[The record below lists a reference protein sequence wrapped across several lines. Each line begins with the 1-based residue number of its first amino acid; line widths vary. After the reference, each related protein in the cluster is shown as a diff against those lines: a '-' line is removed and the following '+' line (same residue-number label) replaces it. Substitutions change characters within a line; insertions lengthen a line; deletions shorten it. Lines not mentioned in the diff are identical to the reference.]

1 VLAWGTMTT
10 TADVVVIG
18 GGATGTSTAYH
29 LARRGVKNVVLV
41 EKQFLAS
48 GPTGRS
54 SACVRQHYSTPETCR
69 LVLKALRFFERFEE
83 LTNGRTAGFVR
94 TGYLLG
100 VDDRLREPMEA
111 SVKLQQ
117 SHGIDSRLISPA
129 EARAIEPRLAIDD
142 LTAACYEPDAG
153 YADPSQTTQ
162 GFAGAAREMGVRIL
176 EQTQVT
182 GIRVRGH
189 RVAAVETDKGPIE
202 CAKVVNAAGTWSD
215 TLGRM
220 VGVEIPITVCRHKI
234 ALVGWPAEARGP
246 HPMVYDFVTN
256 IYTRPETGD
265 MILVGPLDAEELNDR
280 ADPDR
285 YREGLDLD
293 EKTDLLARAAT
304 RFPVLEQAGVPRSY
318 AGCFDVTP
326 DWHPVIDAPGPDGF
340 YVAAG
345 FSGHGFKL
353 SPAIGE
359 MVAALVIDGKTPD
372 DDVHAFR
379 LSRFAEGKPI
389 RGTYGDW
396 LMC

>member
-1 VLAWGTMTT
+1 M
-10 TADVVVIG
+10 TADVVIIG
-18 GGATGTSTAYH
+18 GGATGASTAYH
-29 LARRGVKNVVLV
+29 LAKRGVKRVVLV

-83 LTNGRTAGFVR
+83 HTGGRTAGFVR

-100 VDDRLREPMEA
+100 VDDRLRTPMET
-111 SVKLQQ
+111 SVALQRAE
-117 SHGIDSRLISPA
+117 GIDSRLITPA
-129 EARAIEPRLAIDD
+129 EARAIEPRLAIED

-153 YADPSQTTQ
+153 YADPAQTTA
-162 GFAGAAREMGVRIL
+162 GFAGAARELGLTVM
-176 EQTQVT
+176 EETSVT
-182 GIRVRGH
+182 GIRVAGG
-189 RVAAVETDKGPIE
+189 RVTAVETSRGAIE
-202 CAKVVNAAGTWSD
+202 TRTVVNAAGTWAQH
-215 TLGRM
+215 LGRM
-220 VGVEIPITVCRHKI
+220 VGVELPITVCRHKI
-234 ALVGWPAEARGP
+234 ALVGWPADARGP

-265 MILVGPLDAEELNDR
+265 MILVGPLDSEELQDR
-280 ADPDR
+280 ADPDA
-285 YREGLDLD
+285 YREGLNFD

-304 RFPVLEQAGVPRSY
+304 RFPVLERAAVEKAY

-326 DWHPVIDAPGPDGF
+326 DWHPVIDATGPEGF
-340 YVAAG
+340 HVAAG

-359 MVAALVIDGKTPD
+359 MVAALVTDGKKPG

>member
-1 VLAWGTMTT
+1 MAS
-10 TADVVVIG
+10 TADVVIIG
-18 GGATGTSTAYH
+18 GGATGASTAYH
-29 LARRGVKNVVLV
+29 LAKRGVKNVTLV

-83 LTNGRTAGFVR
+83 LTGGRTAGFVR
-94 TGYLLG
+94 SGYLLG
-100 VDDRLREPMEA
+100 VDDRLRKEMHA

-117 SHGIDSRLISPA
+117 SQGIDSRLITPA
-129 EARAIEPRLAIDD
+129 EAQAIEPRLAIDD

-153 YADPSQTTQ
+153 YADPAQTTA
-162 GFAGAAREMGVRIL
+162 GFASAAREMGVKIM
-176 EQTQVT
+176 EETSVS
-182 GIRVRGH
+182 GIRVEGD
-189 RVAAVETDKGPIE
+189 RVRAVETSRGPIE
-202 CAKVVNAAGTWSD
+202 TRTVLNAAGTWAHH
-215 TLGRM
+215 LGRT
-220 VGVEIPITVCRHKI
+220 VGVDIPITVCRHKI
-234 ALVGWPAEARGP
+234 ALVGWPQDARGP

-256 IYTRPETGD
+256 IYTRPETGN
-265 MILVGPLDAEELNDR
+265 MILVGPLDSEELADR
-280 ADPDR
+280 ADPDA
-285 YREGLDLD
+285 YREGLNLD
-293 EKTDLLARAAT
+293 EKTDLLMRAAT
-304 RFPVLEQAGVPRSY
+304 RFPVLEHAAVEKAY

-326 DWHPVIDAPGPDGF
+326 DWHPVIDATGPEGF
-340 YVAAG
+340 HIAAG

-359 MVAALVIDGKTPD
+359 MVAALIADGKKPE
-372 DDVHAFR
+372 DDVNAFR

>member
-1 VLAWGTMTT
+1 MAT
-10 TADVVVIG
+10 TAEVVIIG

-29 LARRGVKNVVLV
+29 LAKRGVKGVVLV

-69 LVLKALRFFERFEE
+69 LVLKALRFFECFEE
-83 LTNGRTAGFVR
+83 LTGGRTAGFVCS
-94 TGYLLG
+94 GYLLG
-100 VDDRLREPMEA
+100 VDDRLRKAMEA
-111 SVKLQQ
+111 SVSLQQ
-117 SHGIDSRLISPA
+117 SQGIDSRLITPE

-142 LTAACYEPDAG
+142 LTAACYEPEAG
-153 YADPSQTTQ
+153 YADPAQTTA
-162 GFAGAAREMGVRIL
+162 GFAGAAREMGVRIM
-176 EQTQVT
+176 EETAVT
-182 GIRVRGH
+182 GIRVEGDRVSAVDTSRG
-189 RVAAVETDKGPIE
+189 RIETRT
-202 CAKVVNAAGTWSD
+202 VLNAAGTWAQH
-215 TLGRM
+215 LGRM
-220 VGVEIPITVCRHKI
+220 VGVDLPITVCRHKI
-234 ALVGWPAEARGP
+234 ALVGWPGDARGP

-265 MILVGPLDAEELNDR
+265 MILVGPLDSEELTDR
-280 ADPDR
+280 ADPDA
-285 YREGLDLD
+285 YREGLNLD
-293 EKTDLLARAAT
+293 EKTDLLMRAAT
-304 RFPVLEQAGVPRSY
+304 RFPVLERGAVQKAY

-326 DWHPVIDAPGPDGF
+326 DWHPVIDATGPDGF
-340 YVAAG
+340 CIAAG

-359 MVAALVIDGKTPD
+359 MVATLVAEGKKPE

>member
-1 VLAWGTMTT
+1 MN
-10 TADVVVIG
+10 ADVVIIG
-18 GGATGTSTAYH
+18 GGATGASTAYH
-29 LARRGVKNVVLV
+29 LARRGVKRVMLV

-83 LTNGRTAGFVR
+83 LTGGRTAGFVR

-100 VDDRLREPMEA
+100 VDDRLRAAMEK
-111 SVKLQQ
+111 SVALQQ
-117 SHGIDSRLISPA
+117 AQGIDTRLISPR
-129 EARAIEPRLAIDD
+129 EAQAIEPRLAIDD
-142 LTAACYEPDAG
+142 LTGACYEPEAG
-153 YADPSQTTQ
+153 YADPAQTTA
-162 GFAGAAREMGVRIL
+162 GFAGAARELGLTVM
-176 EQTQVT
+176 EQTGVT
-182 GIRVRGH
+182 GIAVSGGRVTG
-189 RVAAVETDKGPIE
+189 VETTRGRIDTPT
-202 CAKVVNAAGTWSD
+202 VVNAAGTWAQHV
-215 TLGRM
+215 GRM

-234 ALVGWPAEARGP
+234 ALVGWPAGAGGP

-256 IYTRPETGD
+256 IYTRPETGG
-265 MILVGPLDAEELNDR
+265 MILVGPLDSEELDDR
-280 ADPDR
+280 ADPDA
-285 YREGLDLD
+285 YREGLNFD

-304 RFPVLEQAGVPRSY
+304 RFPVLERGAVEKAY

-326 DWHPVIDAPGPDGF
+326 DWHPVIDRTGPDGF
-340 YVAAG
+340 HVAAG

-359 MVAALVIDGKTPD
+359 MVAALVTDGKQPG
-372 DDVHAFR
+372 DDVDAFR
-379 LSRFAEGKPI
+379 LSRFAEGTPI

>member
-1 VLAWGTMTT
+1 MAM
-10 TADVVVIG
+10 TADVVIIG
-18 GGATGTSTAYH
+18 GGATGASTAYH
-29 LARRGVKNVVLV
+29 LAKRGVKNVVLV

-83 LTNGRTAGFVR
+83 HTGGRTAGFVR

-100 VDDRLREPMEA
+100 VDDRLRKAMET
-111 SVKLQQ
+111 SVQLQQ
-117 SHGIDSRLISPA
+117 SQGIDSRLITPT

-142 LTAACYEPDAG
+142 LTAACYEPEAG
-153 YADPSQTTQ
+153 YADPAQTTA
-162 GFAGAAREMGVRIL
+162 GFAGAAREMGLRVM
-176 EQTQVT
+176 EETSVT
-182 GIRVRGH
+182 GIRVDGG
-189 RVAAVETDKGPIE
+189 RVSAVETSRGPIE
-202 CAKVVNAAGTWSD
+202 TRTVLNAAGTWAHH
-215 TLGRM
+215 LGRT
-220 VGVEIPITVCRHKI
+220 VGVDLPITVCRHKI
-234 ALVGWPAEARGP
+234 ALVGWPADARGP

-256 IYTRPETGD
+256 IYTRPETGN
-265 MILVGPLDAEELNDR
+265 MILVGPLDSEELDDR
-280 ADPDR
+280 ADPDA
-285 YREGLDLD
+285 YREGLNFD
-293 EKTDLLARAAT
+293 EKTDLLMRAAT
-304 RFPVLEQAGVPRSY
+304 RFPVLERAAVEKAY

-326 DWHPVIDAPGPDGF
+326 DWHPIIDATGPEGF
-340 YVAAG
+340 HVAAG

-353 SPAIGE
+353 SPAIGD
-359 MVAALVIDGKTPD
+359 MVAKLIADGRKPE

>member
-1 VLAWGTMTT
+1 MATT
-10 TADVVVIG
+10 TADVVIIG

-29 LARRGVKNVVLV
+29 LARRGIRNVVLV
-41 EKQFLAS
+41 EKRFLAS

-69 LVLKALRFFERFEE
+69 MVLKALRFFERFEE
-83 LTNGRTAGFVR
+83 LTGGRTAGFVR

-100 VDDRLREPMEA
+100 VDDRLRKQMEA
-111 SVKLQQ
+111 SVALQQ
-117 SHGIDSRLISPA
+117 SQGIASRVITPR
-129 EARAIEPRLAIDD
+129 EAREIEPRLAIDD

-153 YADPSQTTQ
+153 YADPSQATQ
-162 GFAGAAREMGVRIL
+162 GFAGAARDMGVRIL
-176 EQTQVT
+176 EETAVT
-182 GIRVRGH
+182 AIRTDGDHVT
-189 RVAAVETDKGPIE
+189 AVETSRGPIE
-202 CAKVVNAAGTWSD
+202 TRKVVNAAGTWSQR
-215 TLGRM
+215 LGRM

-234 ALVGWPAEARGP
+234 AMATWPEDARGP
-246 HPMVYDFVTN
+246 HPMLYDFVTN
-256 IYTRPETGD
+256 IYTRPETGN
-265 MILVGPLDAEELNDR
+265 MILVGPLDSEELHDR
-280 ADPDR
+280 ADPDA

-293 EKTDLLARAAT
+293 ETTDLLSRAAT
-304 RFPVLEQAGVPRSY
+304 RFPALERGAIARGY

-326 DWHPVIDAPGPDGF
+326 DWHPVIDEPGPRGF

-353 SPAIGE
+353 SPAAGE
-359 MVAALVIDGKTPD
+359 MTATLVADGKTPE

-379 LSRFAEGKPI
+379 LARFAEGKPI

>member
-1 VLAWGTMTT
+1 MAT
-10 TADVVVIG
+10 TASVVIIG

-29 LARRGVKNVVLV
+29 LAKRGARDVVLL
-41 EKQFLAS
+41 EKSFVAS

-54 SACVRQHYSTPETCR
+54 SACVRQHYSTPETYR

-83 LTNGRTAGFVR
+83 LTGGRTAGFVR

-100 VDDRLREPMEA
+100 VDDRLRKEMAA
-111 SVKLQQ
+111 SVALQQ
-117 SHGIDSRLISPA
+117 SQGIASRLISLE
-129 EARAIEPRLAIDD
+129 EAQSIEPRLRIDD

-153 YADPSQTTQ
+153 YADPAQTTQ
-162 GFAGAAREMGVRIL
+162 GFVGAAREMGVKVMEETTVSGL
-176 EQTQVT
+176 
-182 GIRVRGH
+182 RVRGD
-189 RVAAVETDKGPIE
+189 RVTAVETSRGVIE
-202 CAKVVNAAGTWSD
+202 TPKVVDAAGTWSHH
-215 TLGRM
+215 LAKM
-220 VGVEIPITVCRHKI
+220 VGVDLPITVCRHKI
-234 ALVGWPAEARGP
+234 ALVAWPKDARGP

-265 MILVGPLDAEELNDR
+265 MILVGPLDSEELADR
-280 ADPDR
+280 ADPDA
-285 YREGLDLD
+285 YREGLNFD
-293 EKTDLLARAAT
+293 EKTDLLSRAAT
-304 RFPVLEQAGVPRSY
+304 RFPVLEHGGVDKAY

-326 DWHPVIDAPGPDGF
+326 DWHPVIDETGPQGF
-340 YVAAG
+340 YIAAG

-359 MVAALVIDGKTPD
+359 MVAKLVVDGKKPD

>member
-1 VLAWGTMTT
+1 M
-10 TADVVVIG
+10 TADVVIIG

-29 LARRGVKNVVLV
+29 LAKRGVKRVVLV
-41 EKQFLAS
+41 EKDFLAS

-83 LTNGRTAGFVR
+83 HTGGRTAGFVR

-100 VDDRLREPMEA
+100 VDDRLRKEMEA
-111 SVKLQQ
+111 SVRLQQ
-117 SHGIDSRLISPA
+117 GQGIDSRLITPE

-142 LTAACYEPDAG
+142 LTAACHEPDAG
-153 YADPSQTTQ
+153 YADPSQTTA
-162 GFAGAAREMGVRIL
+162 GFAGAARDMGVTIM
-176 EQTQVT
+176 EQTSVA
-182 GIRVRGH
+182 GLRIEGDRVR
-189 RVAAVETDKGPIE
+189 AVETSRGTVETPV
-202 CAKVVNAAGTWSD
+202 VVNAAGTWAQG
-215 TLGRM
+215 LARM
-220 VGVEIPITVCRHKI
+220 AGVDLPITVCRHKI
-234 ALVGWPAEARGP
+234 ALASWPSDARGP

-265 MILVGPLDAEELNDR
+265 MILVGPLDSEELQDR
-280 ADPDR
+280 ADPDA
-285 YREGLDLD
+285 YREGLNLD
-293 EKTDLLARAAT
+293 EKTDLLSRAAT
-304 RFPVLEQAGVPRSY
+304 RFPVLERAAVEKSY

-326 DWHPVIDAPGPDGF
+326 DWHPVIDTPGPEGF
-340 YVAAG
+340 VVAAG

-353 SPAIGE
+353 CPAIGD
-359 MVAALVIDGKTPD
+359 MVATLVTDGKKPG

>member
-1 VLAWGTMTT
+1 MAT
-10 TADVVVIG
+10 TASAVIIG

-29 LARRGVKNVVLV
+29 LATRGFRDVVLI
-41 EKQFLAS
+41 EKSLLAS
-48 GPTGRS
+48 GPTGKS

-69 LVLKALRFFERFEE
+69 LVLKALRFFERFAE
-83 LTNGRTAGFVR
+83 LTGGRTAGFTR

-100 VDDRLREPMEA
+100 VDDRLRTAMEA
-111 SVKLQQ
+111 SVSLQQ
-117 SHGIDSRLISPA
+117 SQGIDSRLISLD
-129 EARAIEPRLAIDD
+129 EARRIEPRLRVDD

-162 GFAGAAREMGVRIL
+162 GFAGAARELGVRIM
-176 EQTQVT
+176 EQTAVT
-182 GIRVRGH
+182 GIRTRGD
-189 RVAAVETDKGPIE
+189 RIAGVETSRGFVETP
-202 CAKVVNAAGTWSD
+202 KVVIGAGTWSHH
-215 TLGRM
+215 LGRM

-234 ALVGWPAEARGP
+234 ALVGWPADARGP
-246 HPMVYDFVTN
+246 HPMVYDFVNN

-265 MILVGPLDAEELNDR
+265 MILIGPLDSEELHDR
-280 ADPDR
+280 ADPDA
-285 YREGLDLD
+285 YREGLNLD
-293 EKTDLLARAAT
+293 ESTDLAARAAS
-304 RFPVLEQAGVPRSY
+304 RFPVLERGAVNRGY

-326 DWHPVIDAPGPDGF
+326 DWHPVLDETGPEGF
-340 YVAAG
+340 YIACG

-353 SPAIGE
+353 CPAIGE
-359 MVAALVIDGKTPD
+359 MVAKLVAEGKKSE

>member
-1 VLAWGTMTT
+1 MAA
-10 TADVVVIG
+10 TADVVIIG

-29 LARRGVKNVVLV
+29 LAKRGVKNVVLI

-69 LVLKALRFFERFEE
+69 LVLKALRFFEHFEE
-83 LTNGRTAGFVR
+83 LTGGRTAGFVR

-117 SHGIDSRLISPA
+117 SQGIDSRLISPA
-129 EARAIEPRLAIDD
+129 AARDIEPRLAIDD

-162 GFAGAAREMGVRIL
+162 GFAGAARELGVRFM
-176 EQTQVT
+176 EQTTVT
-182 GIRVRGH
+182 GIRARGD
-189 RVAAVETDKGPIE
+189 RVATVETDKGAIE
-202 CAKVVNAAGTWSD
+202 SAKVVNAAGTWSD
-215 TLGRM
+215 RLGRM

-234 ALVGWPAEARGP
+234 ALVAWPSDARGP
-246 HPMVYDFVTN
+246 HPMLYDFVTN

-265 MILVGPLDAEELNDR
+265 MILVGPLDSEELNDR
-280 ADPDR
+280 ADPDA
-285 YREGLDLD
+285 YREGLNLD

-304 RFPVLEQAGVPRSY
+304 RFPVLERGGVLRSY

-326 DWHPVIDAPGPDGF
+326 DWHPVNDETGPDGF

-359 MVAALVIDGKTPD
+359 MVANLVVDGKKPD

>member
-1 VLAWGTMTT
+1 MAL
-10 TADVVVIG
+10 TADVVIIG
-18 GGATGTSTAYH
+18 GGATGTSTAFH
-29 LARRGVKNVVLV
+29 LAKRGVRNVVLL
-41 EKQFLAS
+41 EKQLLAS

-83 LTNGRTAGFVR
+83 HTKGRTAGFTR

-100 VDDRLREPMEA
+100 VDDRLRKQMEA

-117 SHGIDSRLISPA
+117 SQGIDSRLIAPI
-129 EARAIEPRLAIDD
+129 EAREIEPRLAIDD
-142 LTAACYEPDAG
+142 LTAACYEPAAG
-153 YADPSQTTQ
+153 YADPAQTTQ
-162 GFAGAAREMGVRIL
+162 GLAAAAREMGVRIM
-176 EQTQVT
+176 EETAVT
-182 GIRVRGH
+182 GIRTASG
-189 RVAAVETDKGPIE
+189 RVTAVETSRGTIE
-202 CAKVVNAAGTWSD
+202 TPTVVNAAGTWSHHVA
-215 TLGRM
+215 RM
-220 VGVEIPITVCRHKI
+220 VGVDLPITVCRHKI
-234 ALVGWPAEARGP
+234 ALVGWPREARGP

-265 MILVGPLDAEELNDR
+265 MILVGPLDSEELDDR
-280 ADPDR
+280 ADPDA
-285 YREGLDLD
+285 YREGLNFD

-304 RFPVLEQAGVPRSY
+304 RFPVLEQGAVEKAY

-326 DWHPVIDAPGPDGF
+326 DWHPVIDETGPQGF
-340 YVAAG
+340 YISAG

-353 SPAIGE
+353 SPAIGD
-359 MVAALVIDGKTPD
+359 MTAALVADGKKPG

-379 LSRFAEGKPI
+379 FSRFAEGKPI

>member
-1 VLAWGTMTT
+1 MAA
-10 TADVVVIG
+10 TADVVIIG

-29 LARRGVKNVVLV
+29 LAKRGVKNVVLI

-69 LVLKALRFFERFEE
+69 LVLKALRFFEHFEE
-83 LTNGRTAGFVR
+83 LTGGRTAGFVR

-111 SVKLQQ
+111 SVRLQQ
-117 SHGIDSRLISPA
+117 SQGIDSRLISPA
-129 EARAIEPRLAIDD
+129 AARDIEPRLAIDD

-162 GFAGAAREMGVRIL
+162 GFAGAAREMGVRFM
-176 EQTQVT
+176 EQTTVT
-182 GIRVRGH
+182 GIRARGD
-189 RVAAVETDKGPIE
+189 RVATVETDKGAIE
-202 CAKVVNAAGTWSD
+202 SAKVVNAAGAWSD
-215 TLGRM
+215 RLGRM

-234 ALVGWPAEARGP
+234 ALVAWPSDARGP
-246 HPMVYDFVTN
+246 HPMLYDFVTN

-265 MILVGPLDAEELNDR
+265 MILVGPLDSEELNDR
-280 ADPDR
+280 ADPDA
-285 YREGLDLD
+285 YREGLNLD

-304 RFPVLEQAGVPRSY
+304 RFPVLERGGVLHSY

-326 DWHPVIDAPGPDGF
+326 DWHPVIDETGPDGF

-359 MVAALVIDGKTPD
+359 MVANLVVDGKKPD

>member
-1 VLAWGTMTT
+1 MAA
-10 TADVVVIG
+10 TAEVVIIG
-18 GGATGTSTAYH
+18 GGATGASTAYH
-29 LARRGVKNVVLV
+29 LAKRGVKGVVLL

-54 SACVRQHYSTPETCR
+54 SACVRQHYSTPQTCR

-100 VDDRLREPMEA
+100 VDDRLRKEMEA
-111 SVKLQQ
+111 SVRLQQ
-117 SHGIDSRLISPA
+117 SQGIDSRLITPA
-129 EARAIEPRLAIDD
+129 EAQAIEPRLAIGD
-142 LTAACYEPDAG
+142 LTGACYEPDAG
-153 YADPSQTTQ
+153 YADPAQTTA
-162 GFAGAAREMGVRIL
+162 GFAAAAREMGVTIMEDTR
-176 EQTQVT
+176 VT
-182 GIRVRGH
+182 GLCADGDRIT
-189 RVAAVETDKGPIE
+189 AVETNRGAIE
-202 CAKVVNAAGTWSD
+202 TRRVLNAAGTWSHH
-215 TLGRM
+215 LARM
-220 VGVEIPITVCRHKI
+220 VGVELPITVCRHKI
-234 ALVGWPAEARGP
+234 ALVGWPAAARGP

-265 MILVGPLDAEELNDR
+265 MILVGPLDSEELQDR
-280 ADPDR
+280 ADPDA

-304 RFPVLEQAGVPRSY
+304 RFPVLEESAVQKAY

-326 DWHPVIDAPGPDGF
+326 DWHPVIDAPGPEGF

-359 MVAALVIDGKTPD
+359 MVATFLTDGKKAT

-379 LSRFAEGKPI
+379 LSRFAENRPI